1 MNPLRI
7 SQFVTWPLAY
17 AYFHLLYKPEI
28 NGREVLGRIKA
39 PFIIIVNHV
48 GFMDSF
54 IFRLVLGLHTPHLP
68 LRFMGVARFSW
79 KRLNFL
85 TDIGVIPFIYGL
97 FGVFVVVPG
106 RGLAKNL
113 EEAKRIIADG
123 GIVVIYPEGKIAT
136 DHAIAPFKHGAAVLA
151 AETGAPILPV
161 SFKLGERGFLRKPF
175 TVNVGELIHVPAGS
189 DPDKVTLSFH
199 DAVADLYDRKVATV
213 KKAAGMPLG
222 GMMSPQISAKEQEQ
236 HA

>member
-1 MNPLRI
+1 MNLLRV

-17 AYFHLLYKPEI
+17 AYFYILYKPEI
-28 NGREVLGRIKA
+28 NGREVLGKIRA

-54 IFRLVLGLHTPHLP
+54 IFRLVLGLRTLHLP
-68 LRFMGVARFSW
+68 LRFMGVARFNW

-113 EEAKRIIADG
+113 EEAKRIIVDG

-151 AETGAPILPV
+151 AETGAPVLPV
-161 SFKLGERGFLRKPF
+161 SFKLGERGFFRKPF
-175 TVNVGELIHVPAGS
+175 IVNIGEPISVPADS
-189 DPDKVTLSFH
+189 RADEITKMFH
-199 DAVADLYDRKVATV
+199 DKIVGLYDTKHTPIEIPI
-213 KKAAGMPLG
+213 KKASLM
-222 GMMSPQISAKEQEQ
+222 QRRFEV
-236 HA
+236 